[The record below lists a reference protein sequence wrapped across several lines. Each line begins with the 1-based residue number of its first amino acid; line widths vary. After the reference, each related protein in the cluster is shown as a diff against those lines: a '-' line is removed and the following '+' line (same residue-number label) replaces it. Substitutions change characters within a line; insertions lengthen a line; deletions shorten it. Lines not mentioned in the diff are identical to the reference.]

1 MKIQPLSI
9 SGETL
14 GYIGHGQLESSPASM
29 SVLHVVGHELDHVA
43 EFRNEAIRDNAE
55 IRSIEMKID
64 YEFQNGK
71 LVAVSGKT
79 TATTQKKPTKEKSEL
94 PELELDKRDDK
105 KNENDLRES
114 GKNKISQE
122 ERNLLFRLEYVKS
135 EISNLDNKGYY
146 TDREPKDIQDKKEER
161 KKEAL
166 NEKKRKIEAELAN
179 FRNKTQIEK
188 SQEFLQAL
196 LKESQNNSFRFLKAE
211 YAPKL
216 GSALDITI

>member
-79 TATTQKKPTKEKSEL
+79 TATTQKKPTKEKSES

-179 FRNKTQIEK
+179 FRTKTQIEK